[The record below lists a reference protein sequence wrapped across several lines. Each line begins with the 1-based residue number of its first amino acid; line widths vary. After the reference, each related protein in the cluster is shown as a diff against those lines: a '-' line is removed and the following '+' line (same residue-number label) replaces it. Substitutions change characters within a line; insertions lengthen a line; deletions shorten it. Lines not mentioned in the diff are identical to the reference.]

1 MKRHIKIFAA
11 VTAVALVLGAF
22 SLASCSNSS
31 SSDDSSGSG
40 GSGSSEKSE
49 AEKKWDE
56 TLEKLEAYVKLD
68 DKVEGVD
75 TSDPKLKDYNDAWDS
90 LQISIKAAK
99 DTVQNLI
106 DSGTEKEDAYYS
118 GNTALGLTVTS
129 SIEQAYK
136 ALNDTNKKL
145 AMSESGTSSGNNST
159 TGGNNSTTGGNN
171 GTTGGNVSSLEG
183 LWLFDES
190 EGFYFKGNTL
200 YIATGYDGKYYYLE
214 EGKESISVSGNKIV
228 YEDGE
233 EMTFEIKGNTMT
245 ISMEGESL
253 TLNKV
258 NSTPEKLDPT
268 DIPSIP
274 YPEDN
279 E

>member
-1 MKRHIKIFAA
+1 MLRAA
-11 VTAVALVLGAF
+11 ILQVATILPAQAVAAQ
-22 SLASCSNSS
+22 A
-31 SSDDSSGSG
+31 
-40 GSGSSEKSE
+40 KSQRQR
-49 AEKKWDE
+49 KKWDE

-129 SIEQAYK
+129 SIERAYK

-159 TGGNNSTTGGNN
+159 TGGNN
-171 GTTGGNVSSLEG
+171 GTTGGNASSLEG

-245 ISMEGESL
+245 ISYGRRISY
-253 TLNKV
+253 
-258 NSTPEKLDPT
+258 S
-268 DIPSIP
+268 
-274 YPEDN
+274 
-279 E
+279 

>member
-90 LQISIKAAK
+90 LQISIQSCKGYGSK
-99 DTVQNLI
+99 LNRL
-106 DSGTEKEDAYYS
+106 
-118 GNTALGLTVTS
+118 GN
-129 SIEQAYK
+129 
-136 ALNDTNKKL
+136 
-145 AMSESGTSSGNNST
+145 
-159 TGGNNSTTGGNN
+159 
-171 GTTGGNVSSLEG
+171 
-183 LWLFDES
+183 
-190 EGFYFKGNTL
+190 
-200 YIATGYDGKYYYLE
+200 
-214 EGKESISVSGNKIV
+214 
-228 YEDGE
+228 
-233 EMTFEIKGNTMT
+233 
-245 ISMEGESL
+245 
-253 TLNKV
+253 
-258 NSTPEKLDPT
+258 
-268 DIPSIP
+268 
-274 YPEDN
+274 
-279 E
+279 